1 MSKLKVAIIGC
12 GRIAT
17 SAHTPAYLD
26 NFDLAEVKYYCDIIP
41 ERAKTLAG
49 VYSAEVEKRYGEVV
63 KPEIVED
70 YHDIL
75 GKVDC
80 VSVCTPNGAHCPIAC
95 DFLRA
100 GAQVLSEKPAAINL
114 AKAEEMKKVADET
127 GNMLSI
133 GVCNRFND
141 AVMQIHDLIE
151 QGALGDIYHVYCS
164 FRAHRSI
171 PGLGG
176 PFTTKAESGGGVL
189 IDWGVHYL
197 DLIFYCVGQPKI
209 KTVSAQAYS
218 VLGKAMEGYVYESM
232 WAGPPKYDGVY
243 DVDDMITGLIRT
255 EGPTIS
261 VNGAWAQNIDE
272 NGMFIEFMGDKGG
285 IKLQYGGNFTLYST
299 KNGMLTTTTFKYPT
313 VNMYHAEIRDFLIKA
328 PQGIKTKAN
337 IDQALLTS
345 QVMDMMYKSSELGE
359 EVKA

>member
-1 MSKLKVAIIGC
+1 MEKIKVAIIGC
-12 GRIAT
+12 GNIAT
-17 SAHTPAYLD
+17 SAHMPAYKASS
-26 NFDLAEVKYYCDIIP
+26 DLAEVKYFCDLIP
-41 ERAKTLAG
+41 ERA
-49 VYSAEVEKRYGEVV
+49 EKLRDAYGSGLTTT
-63 KPEIVED
+63 D
-70 YHDIL
+70 YHEIL
-75 GKVDC
+75 SDPEVTC
-80 VSVCTPNGAHCPIAC
+80 VSVCVPNGGHAPIAI

-100 GAQVLSEKPAAINL
+100 GKNVLCEKPAAMNSEL
-114 AKAEEMKKVADET
+114 AREMQKTADEC
-127 GNMLSI
+127 GRILNI
-133 GVCNRFND
+133 GVCNRFNT
-141 AVMQIHDLIE
+141 AVEKIQELIA
-151 QGALGDIYHVYCS
+151 QGELGNIYHIYCS
-164 FRAHRSI
+164 FRSYRSI

-176 PFTTKAESGGGVL
+176 AFTTKALSGGGSL
-189 IDWGVHYL
+189 IDWGVHFL

-272 NGMFIEFMGDKGG
+272 NGMFIELMGDKGG